1 MLAVAAAAVTVSTPA
16 ALATVRWFGSTGSGV
31 WCEVASKRP
40 ALGTYAECGTAQPQR
55 SVTLRASG
63 TTRVCRGLVCV
74 GNAPT
79 NATHLRYGASVVVG
93 PFRCA
98 SLQRGIRCLVVQS
111 GHGFLIGKR
120 VLKRF

>member
-1 MLAVAAAAVTVSTPA
+1 
-16 ALATVRWFGSTGSGV
+16 VRWFGSTGSGV

-40 ALGTYAECGTAQPQR
+40 QLGTYAACGTAQPQR
-55 SVTLRASG
+55 SVTLLANS

-79 NATHLRYGASVVVG
+79 TATHLRYGGSVAVG
-93 PFRCA
+93 PFRCT
-98 SLQRGIRCLVVQS
+98 SLQSGIRCLVVSS